1 MLTFCSGV
9 YAETGSTNDHAAVG
23 SVVFVWLYLTIF
35 NFANPVLWSYPA
47 EVQTYSMRSKGLLVW
62 NTVNQLFGA
71 YVTWVDSI
79 ALNAIGYKYYAVYM
93 PLVIIQW
100 FLAYRCE
107 QAWLQPRLLQ
117 ELKLTSTDMVETRG
131 YTLEEVA
138 LAFDGSSSSLPS
150 DIEAAGYNAAED
162 VDSKNRSTDSK

>member
-1 MLTFCSGV
+1 MTLLSGV
-9 YAETGSTNDHAAVG
+9 YAETGATNTSASVG
-23 SVVFVWLYLTIF
+23 TVVFVWFYLTIF

-71 YVTWVDSI
+71 YVTWVDAI
-79 ALNAIGYKYYAVYM
+79 ALTEIGYKYYAVYM

-100 FLAYRCE
+100 FLAYRY
-107 QAWLQPRLLQ
+107 
-117 ELKLTSTDMVETRG
+117 MVETRG

-138 LAFDGSSSSLPS
+138 LAFDGKSTASLTS
-150 DIEAAGYNAAED
+150 DLEAAGYRAAED
-162 VDSKNRSTDSK
+162 ADNKSRNDSK